1 MTLREIVYRTDV
13 ERSRPRKNGDIVSD
27 SESLKVERISS
38 TLRERTLEKMR
49 DAFATLHFKPGQ
61 RLVERDLCDQL
72 AVSRTVVREVLR
84 QLETEGLVENA
95 PNRGPIVAH
104 VTPEQA
110 AQIYEIRG
118 QLEGSAARICAL
130 SVTPELI
137 KKLKATLKTI
147 RDSYALQ
154 SPVSVLAATTAFYQI
169 LFGHSKHDVAWRIV
183 SSLHGRINF
192 LRAVTIATPR
202 RDKDAPKEMAL
213 IVDAIERRDPEAA
226 AQACLVHVNN
236 AAALA
241 QAALAEY
248 NEEAVKMPPKPSLK
262 R

>member
-1 MTLREIVYRTDV
+1 M
-13 ERSRPRKNGDIVSD
+13 SD

-61 RLVERDLCDQL
+61 RLVERDLCEQL

-84 QLETEGLVENA
+84 QLEAEGLVENA
-95 PNRGPIVAH
+95 PNRGPVVAH
-104 VTPEQA
+104 VSPDQA
-110 AQIYEIRG
+110 GQIYEIRG
-118 QLEGSAARICAL
+118 QLEGSAARVCAL
-130 SVTPELI
+130 TATPDLI
-137 KKLKATLKTI
+137 KRLKATLKTI

-154 SPVSVLAATTAFYQI
+154 SPVKVLAATTTFYQI
-169 LFGHSKHDVAWRIV
+169 LFRHSKHDIAGRIV

-202 RDKDAPKEMAL
+202 RDRDAPKEMAL
-213 IVDAIERRDPEAA
+213 IIDAIERRDPDAA
-226 AQACLVHVNN
+226 VQACVAHVNN

-241 QAALAEY
+241 QAALVEYYREAEK
-248 NEEAVKMPPKPSLK
+248 ELPRPSLRK
-262 R
+262 

>member
-1 MTLREIVYRTDV
+1 MA
-13 ERSRPRKNGDIVSD
+13 D

-49 DAFATLHFKPGQ
+49 DAFASLHFKPGQ

-104 VTPEQA
+104 VTPDQA
-110 AQIYEIRG
+110 SQIYEIRG
-118 QLEGSAARICAL
+118 QLEGSAARVCAL
-130 SVTPELI
+130 TVTPELI

-147 RDSYALQ
+147 RDGYALQ
-154 SPVSVLAATTAFYQI
+154 SPVKVLAETTAFYQI
-169 LFGHSKHDVAWRIV
+169 LFRHSRHDIAWRIV

-192 LRAVTIATPR
+192 LRALTIATPR
-202 RDKDAPKEMAL
+202 RDRET
-213 IVDAIERRDPEAA
+213 VRDIA
-226 AQACLVHVNN
+226 
-236 AAALA
+236 
-241 QAALAEY
+241 
-248 NEEAVKMPPKPSLK
+248 SLLD
-262 R
+262 RTNSASS